1 MKTLFPKCAICRCW
15 FSRTLWE
22 KSRKEKGIK
31 KGLHLRNPNV
41 IYRVLSDFSS
51 ISIHNFRS
59 FSSLCSCFGIILSQF
74 GSIVVSL
81 EVSFNFRAS
90 SESVL
95 IVRFTS
101 FKTSYNEYWLSRIFS
116 KLSTISDDLF
126 MIRFCLSSV
135 SFSFSQYYGG
145 VIKQYRFL

>member
-41 IYRVLSDFSS
+41 LYRVLSDFSS
-51 ISIHNFRS
+51 ISIHDFRS

-74 GSIVVSL
+74 GSIVQFS
-81 EVSFNFRAS
+81 SFFRKCLNS
-90 SESVL
+90 SVH
-95 IVRFTS
+95 IFQD
-101 FKTSYNEYWLSRIFS
+101 FIYEYWLSRIFS